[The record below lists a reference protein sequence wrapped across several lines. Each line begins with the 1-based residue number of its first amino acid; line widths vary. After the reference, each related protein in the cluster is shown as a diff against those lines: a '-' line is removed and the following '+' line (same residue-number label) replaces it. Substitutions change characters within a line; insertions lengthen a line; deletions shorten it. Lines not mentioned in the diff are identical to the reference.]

1 MYEDYLKALLAP
13 LRVYDLRPGTINGA
27 ELYALGKGF
36 DGVSEQLDL
45 TEREALTATA
55 EDEGLSRRE
64 HCLPRRP
71 AAFTPEERRAAIAA
85 LLQIDGDSLTPRRD
99 QPYFGR
105 LRHPGSGQWR
115 WAAGSCGLFFQ
126 RWQVSRRSLTRF
138 RGSFWTFCPVIWRQS
153 SIFAT

>member
-64 HCLPRRP
+64 ALFAAVPLP
-71 AAFTPEERRAAIAA
+71 
-85 LLQIDGDSLTPRRD
+85 S
-99 QPYFGR
+99 R
-105 LRHPGSGQWR
+105 LRSAGQR
-115 WAAGSCGLFFQ
+115 LQ
-126 RWQVSRRSLTRF
+126 RCCRLME
-138 RGSFWTFCPVIWRQS
+138 I
-153 SIFAT
+153 A

>member
-13 LRVYDLRPGTINGA
+13 LRVYDLQPGTINGA

-64 HCLPRRP
+64 ALFARRH
-71 AAFTPEERRAAIAA
+71 AAFTPEERRAVFMSMQSPLA
-85 LLQIDGDSLTPRRD
+85 
-99 QPYFGR
+99 
-105 LRHPGSGQWR
+105 
-115 WAAGSCGLFFQ
+115 
-126 RWQVSRRSLTRF
+126 RRSWTACFRRRWTRF
-138 RGSFWTFCPVIWRQS
+138 QAWSP
-153 SIFAT
+153 

>member
-64 HCLPRRP
+64 ALFAAVPLP
-71 AAFTPEERRAAIAA
+71 
-85 LLQIDGDSLTPRRD
+85 S
-99 QPYFGR
+99 R
-105 LRHPGSGQWR
+105 LRS
-115 WAAGSCGLFFQ
+115 AGSDCSA
-126 RWQVSRRSLTRF
+126 V
-138 RGSFWTFCPVIWRQS
+138 
-153 SIFAT
+153 AD

>member
-64 HCLPRRP
+64 ALFARRP
-71 AAFTPEERRAAIAA
+71 AAFPPRSTVLWAAAA
-85 LLQIDGDSLTPRRD
+85 SGL
-99 QPYFGR
+99 
-105 LRHPGSGQWR
+105 GQWR